1 VSFPPNLKKKKSK
14 TITNKQLQ
22 KKKRKTIIV
31 LKLVLY
37 QSHLILFSLSFKVSI
52 LIVSYWKPKGFF
64 FFFITFFHHDSPIYY
79 FGFPG
84 T

>member
-1 VSFPPNLKKKKSK
+1 
-14 TITNKQLQ
+14 
-22 KKKRKTIIV
+22 V